1 MACDLR
7 PPRCVDRRR
16 GPVADADLAGDDR
29 SKVRDHTISGLL
41 RVLDA
46 HAPRG
51 CRDGPGVADLPARL
65 RVERSALDEH
75 LDRVTLR
82 GALDGLAILAQG
94 GDLAFR

>member
-1 MACDLR
+1 MARDLR
-7 PPRCVDRRR
+7 PARCVDRCR
-16 GPVADADLAGDDR
+16 GPVADADRAGDDR
-29 SKVRDHTISGLL
+29 SQVRDHTISWLL

-51 CRDGPGVADLPARL
+51 CGDGSGVADLPARL
-65 RVERSALDEH
+65 CVEGSPLDEH

-82 GALDGLAILAQG
+82 GTLHGLAVLAQR

>member
-1 MACDLR
+1 MPRDLC
-7 PPRCVDRRR
+7 PPRCVDRCR

-41 RVLDA
+41 RVLDT

-51 CRDGPGVADLPARL
+51 CRDGPGVTDLPARL
-65 RVERSALDEH
+65 RVERSPLDEH

-82 GALDGLAILAQG
+82 RTLDGLAVLAQR
-94 GDLAFR
+94 GDRAFR